1 MAIIKPFKAVRPN
14 PNLADKVAAL
24 PYDVMNS
31 KEAQEMVRGND
42 YSFLHIDRGEINFPD
57 LPDPHQPKVYAK
69 AREIFD
75 DMVSKGHFIQDQK
88 DCLYI
93 YRQIM
98 DGRAQT
104 GLVACTSIDDYNNN
118 IIKKHEF
125 TRPDKEQD
133 RIDHIKALQAQTG
146 PIFQTY
152 RDNAKIVR
160 IINEWIDDHKPV
172 YEFSAHNVDHIC
184 WVVDCPETIQSLVD
198 LFGEIDYI
206 YIADGHHR
214 SAAAHRVGMEMRE
227 QNPDPKA
234 EFNYFLSVIFPASDL
249 KIWPYNRL
257 VVDLNGHSEAEF
269 FAKVEQ
275 SFTVEKAPV
284 SPFEPEQRH
293 VFGVYIGDTWYKI
306 SPKPG
311 VVDTDDIIKDLDVAV
326 LQDHLLQPILN
337 IQDPR
342 RDERIEFVGGI
353 RGVQEL
359 ERRVKRDMKVA
370 FSMYPTSIDE
380 ILSVADSNQVMPPK
394 STWFEPKLL
403 SGLFIHRLS

>member
-1 MAIIKPFKAVRPN
+1 MAIIKPFKALRPRSD
-14 PNLADKVAAL
+14 LVDQVAAL

-31 KEAQEMVRGND
+31 REAQEMVEGND
-42 YSFLHIDRGEINFPD
+42 YSFLRIDRGEINFPE
-57 LPDPHQPKVYAK
+57 LPDPHDTKVYAK
-69 AREIFD
+69 AREILD
-75 DMVSKGHFIQDQK
+75 KMVQEGHFIQDDK

-104 GLVACTSIDDYNNN
+104 GIVACASIDDYNNN

-133 RIDHIKALQAQTG
+133 RIDHVKALHAQTG

-152 RDNAKIVR
+152 RDNAQVLR
-160 IINEWIDDHKPV
+160 VINEWIDDHKPV
-172 YEFSAHNVDHIC
+172 YEFTAYNVDHIC
-184 WVVDCPETIQSLVD
+184 WVVDCPTTVQKLVD
-198 LFGEIDYI
+198 LFADINYL

-214 SAAAHRVGMEMRE
+214 SAAAFRVGMEMRQE
-227 QNPDPKA
+227 NPDPSA
-234 EFNYFLSVIFPASDL
+234 EFNYFLSVVFPASDL

-257 VVDLNGHSEAEF
+257 VVDLNGHSEGDFLE
-269 FAKVEQ
+269 KVKE
-275 SFTVEKAPV
+275 SFVVEKAPS
-284 SPFEPEQRH
+284 SPFEPVERQSY
-293 VFGVYIGDTWYKI
+293 GMYLGETWYKLT
-306 SPKPG
+306 PKPG
-311 VVDTDDIIKDLDVAV
+311 VVETEDIIKDLDVAV

-342 RDERIEFVGGI
+342 RDERIDFVGGI
-353 RGVQEL
+353 RGVEEL
-359 ERRVKRDMKVA
+359 ERRVKEGMKVA

-380 ILSVADSNQVMPPK
+380 ILNVADSNQVMPPK

-403 SGLFIHRLS
+403 SGLFIHKLS

>member
-1 MAIIKPFKAVRPN
+1 MAIIKPFKALRPN
-14 PNLADKVAAL
+14 SDLADKIAAL

-31 KEAQEMVRGND
+31 REAKEMVQGNP
-42 YSFLHIDRGEINFPD
+42 YSFLRIDRGEINFAD
-57 LPDPHQPKVYAK
+57 MPDPHEPKVYEK
-69 AREIFD
+69 AREILD
-75 DMVSKGHFIQDQK
+75 DMVAQGNFIQDK
-88 DCLYI
+88 TDCLYI

-104 GLVACTSIDDYNNN
+104 GLVACTSIDDYENNV
-118 IIKKHEF
+118 IKKHEF

-133 RIDHIKALQAQTG
+133 RIDHVKALHAQTG

-152 RDNAKIVR
+152 RDNPAIVR
-160 IINEWIDDHKPV
+160 VINEWIEDHKPV
-172 YEFSAHNVDHIC
+172 YEFEAHNVQHIC
-184 WVVDCPETIQSLVD
+184 WVVDCPQTIQTLVG
-198 LFGEIDYI
+198 LFGEIDYL

-214 SAAAHRVGMEMRE
+214 SAAAYRVGLEMRE
-227 QNPDPKA
+227 QNADPTA

-257 VVDLNGHSEAEF
+257 VVDLNGNTEEEF
-269 FAKVEQ
+269 LQKVGEC
-275 SFTVEKAPV
+275 FVVEKAP
-284 SPFEPEQRH
+284 SAPFEPEQRH
-293 VFGVYIGDTWYKI
+293 VYGMYLGNTWYKL

-311 VVDTDDIIKDLDVAV
+311 VVDTDDIIKDLDVAI
-326 LQDHLLQPILN
+326 LQDHLLEPILN

-359 ERRVKRDMKVA
+359 ERRVQADMKVA
-370 FSMYPTSIDE
+370 FSMYPTSIEE
-380 ILSVADSNQVMPPK
+380 ILKVADSNQVMPPK

-403 SGLFIHRLS
+403 SGLFIHKLS